1 MASFN
6 GFTDAQMD
14 RISQKLGYSGPKH
27 KFGEFLASNP
37 AANRAYSGLLNKVN
51 MKFNRGGVVKMQA
64 GGYTPEQIREYTKG
78 MSDKQIAEA
87 ANKYN
92 VSAGDLAKAFNTTTD
107 VINTRAGQAGV
118 NLTNAAPRMVS
129 GNEIES
135 AGGIDSF
142 REQLNVPPPAP
153 SMSVDQG
160 PSSPIVG
167 GGGSDTLRS
176 SFPLVGGSGTS
187 GESATIDSGM
197 GGISAGTDTSATIPA
212 GTIAPL
218 TTSLGQTIQAPPAG
232 SEQVTPEL
240 IQSYVNQVYAANP
253 GDYFGATAKIN
264 EDLAKFNQAGYNIN
278 FDDVSK
284 AVQSYTNAQTDATE
298 AALTPPPATTTTTTT
313 EATVTGAD
321 AAGGTGV
328 STDTGTGTAT
338 PAGTGTIQDT
348 MIQRAMQ
355 PALPEGGKMV
365 AEGIGFDQATQQ
377 IGTGTGQV
385 GVAPSVATP
394 TVSPV
399 AQATGPSS
407 MTAQTVGAAT
417 AAGQLQQTTAAV
429 GAVSAPMMAQ
439 TMPPTDTQV
448 AQQQAAQIDQ
458 AVRVQAPQARQ
469 LSAEELVSAPAN
481 AQAAATFAE
490 QVQAAQAQPTP
501 EATVQGQLVNLMAD
515 FEGGQTPAWAAGAM
529 RNATAI
535 MAQRGLG
542 ASSMAGQAIIQA
554 AMESALP
561 IATQDAQT
569 MSQFELTNLS
579 NRQQRAMLAAQQR
592 AQFIGQE
599 FDQEFQA
606 RVQNASR
613 ISDIANMNFNA
624 EQQIAL
630 ENARMAQTVDLN
642 NLTNRQAVQMA
653 NIAQIAQLEMTNLN
667 NRQQAAVQNAQSFLQ
682 MDLTNLSNEQQAT
695 MFDAQSRVQT
705 LLSDTAA
712 ENAARQFNATSEN
725 QTNQFFSNLSA
736 QVSQFNATQNNAM
749 EQFNVE
755 QGIAV
760 KKFNAEIQNQRDQF
774 NAQNQVVIA
783 QSNAQWRRD
792 IATADTAALN
802 EANAFNAQAVLG
814 ISEQAYANLW
824 QAYEDEME
832 YAWQGGQNELDRIN
846 KLAQQRLLADA
857 ELSAADA
864 AADAS
869 TSSALGSFAATALF
883 GTGGSAGFLTKFM

>member
-1 MASFN
+1 MSSFN

-37 AANRAYSGLLNKVN
+37 SANRAYSGLLNKVN

-87 ANKYN
+87 AKQFN
-92 VSAGDLAKAFNTTTD
+92 VSADQLAGAFNTTPD
-107 VINTRAGQAGV
+107 VINTRAQAAGV
-118 NLTNAAPRMVS
+118 PLAPSMPVGQDSSSVIGGSSSGDTTSLNLAPTS
-129 GNEIES
+129 G
-135 AGGIDSF
+135 
-142 REQLNVPPPAP
+142 AP
-153 SMSVDQG
+153 SMSMDQG

-197 GGISAGTDTSATIPA
+197 GGITAGTDTSATIPA

-264 EDLAKFNQAGYNIN
+264 EDLAKFNQSGYNIN

-313 EATVTGAD
+313 TEATGAD

-328 STDTGTGTAT
+328 STDTGTGTAA

-365 AEGIGFDQATQQ
+365 AQGIGFDQATQQ

-385 GVAPSVATP
+385 GEAPSVATP
-394 TVSPV
+394 TASTVS
-399 AQATGPSS
+399 QATGPTAL
-407 MTAQTVGAAT
+407 TAQTMDAAT
-417 AAGQLQQTTAAV
+417 AASQLQQTTAAV

-439 TMPPTDTQV
+439 TMAPTETQV
-448 AQQQAAQIDQ
+448 AQQQAAQLDQ

-469 LSAEELVSAPAN
+469 LSAEELVLAPAN
-481 AQAAATFAE
+481 AQAAAMFAE

-501 EATVQGQLVNLMAD
+501 EATVQGQLANLMAD
-515 FEGGQTPAWAAGAM
+515 FEGGETPAWAAGAM

-542 ASSMAGQAIIQA
+542 ASSMAGQAIVQA

-561 IATQDAQT
+561 IAMQDAQT
-569 MSQFELTNLS
+569 VSQFEMQNLS

-599 FDQEFQA
+599 FDQQFQA
-606 RVQNASR
+606 RVTNAAK
-613 ISDIANMNFNA
+613 ISDIANINFNA

-630 ENARMAQTVDLN
+630 ENAQLAQTVDLT
-642 NLTNRQAVQMA
+642 NLSNRQAVQMA

-695 MFDAQSRVQT
+695 MFDAQSRVQA

-725 QTNQFFSNLSA
+725 QTNQFFANLSA
-736 QVSQFNATQNNAM
+736 QVSQFNATQKNAM
-749 EQFNVE
+749 EQFSVE
-755 QGIAV
+755 QEVAV
-760 KKFNAEIQNQRDQF
+760 ETFNAEIKNQRDQF
-774 NAQNQVVIA
+774 NATNELVIA

-792 IATADTAALN
+792 IATADTAAIN
-802 EANAFNAQAVLG
+802 VANQNNAQAILD
-814 ISEQAYANLW
+814 ISEQAYSNLW
-824 QAYEDEME
+824 QAFEDQME
-832 YAWQGGQNELDRIN
+832 YAWTSAENQEDRIN
-846 KLAQQRLLADA
+846 AIVRAKLGADA
-857 ELSAADA
+857 TLKAEDIRADA
-864 AADAS
+864 AAS
-869 TSSALGSFAATALF
+869 TAIGKLATYAIFGSDGLF
-883 GTGGSAGFLTKFM
+883 